1 MSGKCKIEDCA
12 APLSCHIGG
21 DDYKKC
27 SNWIPDA
34 IEKKVKKETKS
45 SDNKSNVGW
54 SGLPFSVDD
63 ISIISKRNSPIIIGV
78 LGKADA
84 GKTTFLAMVYTLL
97 LNGKKIEGYD
107 FAGTKTI
114 LGWDELHHKL
124 RILKGEVAFPSPT
137 SVSSNRQYHLA
148 LRDTKNGQ
156 LKDVLFSDASGE
168 VFTLW
173 ANDRQDV
180 IAENAR
186 WIYSNSNAF
195 MLFIDCEALI
205 SQKNLAKREI
215 MNIAQQ
221 LTHDL
226 KGRPLIAV
234 WSKSD
239 KKGEV
244 HPTIR
249 ESLSNEL
256 KGLFSNYTEIEIS
269 NFLLPGPDELVHK
282 NNLESIDWLL
292 KKINVPSNLN
302 LTVTQNVTNDLFL
315 NYRGK

>member
-1 MSGKCKIEDCA
+1 MAGKCKIEDCA

-21 DDYKKC
+21 DDYKTC
-27 SNWIPDA
+27 SNWIPDV
-34 IEKKVKKETKS
+34 IEKKVKKATKN
-45 SDNKSNVGW
+45 SDTKSNVAW
-54 SGLPFSVDD
+54 SGLPFSVED
-63 ISIISKRNSPIIIGV
+63 ISLISKRNSPIIIGII
-78 LGKADA
+78 GKADA

-97 LNGKKIEGYD
+97 LNGKKIDGYD

-148 LRDTKNGQ
+148 LRDKNGQ
-156 LKDVLFSDASGE
+156 LNDVLFSDASGE

-173 ANDRQDV
+173 ANDRQDTL
-180 IAENAR
+180 AENSR

-215 MNIAQQ
+215 LNIAQQ

-239 KKGEV
+239 KKREV

-269 NFLLPGPDELVHK
+269 NYLVPGPDELVHK

-292 KKINVPSNLN
+292 KRITLPSNLN
-302 LTVTQNVTNDLFL
+302 LTITQKETNDLFL
-315 NYRGK
+315 NYKGK